1 MQRLSN
7 GTTIMGFQ
15 CSDGVIL
22 GADSRATIGAFVA
35 IRDTNKITQIT
46 PNIYVCH
53 SGSASHT
60 QALAD
65 YAKYYQNVLNV
76 YEQKTPS
83 VHTAALVLRKL
94 VQANKEMLQAQ
105 MIVGGVDDD
114 GPAVYMV
121 MQSGMAIRREFA
133 IGGSGS
139 TYITSYCDHRFHSNM
154 SVDEGEQFAVLAIN
168 FATIRDGYSGGPI
181 NIVKIT
187 KDGVSRKWYK
197 PEQQPLNA
205 SIVRT

>member
-1 MQRLSN
+1 
-7 GTTIMGFQ
+7 MGFQ
-15 CSDGVIL
+15 CQDGVIL

-46 PNIYVCH
+46 PNIYACH

-65 YAKYYQNVLNV
+65 FAKYYQNIINV

-83 VHTAALVLRKL
+83 VSTVAQILRKL

-114 GPAVYMV
+114 GPSVYMV
-121 MQSGMAIRREFA
+121 MQSGMAIKRDFT

-139 TYITSYCDHRFHSNM
+139 TYITSYCDNNYHSNM
-154 SVDEGEQFAVLAIN
+154 TLEEGEKFAVKAIN
-168 FATIRDGYSGGPI
+168 HATIRDGYSGGPI

-187 KDGVSRKWYK
+187 KDGATRKWYK
-197 PEQQPLNA
+197 PEHQPLNA